1 MLPHNM
7 RKPTNLML
15 VSVLCLQL
23 MIVLMVMMMHLE
35 QAHAQHVRSFP
46 FNYKAQV
53 DQIIQTITRGS
64 ERGKVYE
71 LLAYIADTFGGR
83 LVGSKAYDLAAQELV
98 RNMKQDG
105 FENIQLQPVF
115 NVTHWERG
123 DVEELQMLE
132 PRFIRRMEVMALGTS
147 PGGFIEKAEVVVLH
161 NFEELEA
168 INVRGKIVL
177 FNFQWNGYGNSVIY
191 RSRGPAEAAKKG
203 ALACLVRS
211 VTPFS
216 IYSAHTGVTNFDEN
230 GHKIMAATIT
240 VEDAE
245 MIDRMVRRGQ
255 RVVLSL
261 RLNCQNFPPITSY
274 NIIGEIRGST
284 KPNEVIVVGGHFD
297 SWDVGGTGAMDD
309 LGGIMVF
316 YEGIKTLLKLGMRP
330 KRTIR
335 LVGYSAEEFGG
346 GKFGGMSY
354 VEHYRDQL
362 KDHLLGVES
371 DGGPFKP
378 LGFEFTGGPR
388 GMNLINQIATGLLS
402 SINSTKIVTGGG
414 GADVN
419 PLRQVAGIP
428 TMSPYVD
435 DQDRYFWFHHT
446 RADTMTVLNSD
457 DLDLLSAS
465 LTSMLYVSADM
476 DERFPRD

>member
-309 LGGIMVF
+309 LG
-316 YEGIKTLLKLGMRP
+316 KLM
-330 KRTIR
+330 
-335 LVGYSAEEFGG
+335 
-346 GKFGGMSY
+346 
-354 VEHYRDQL
+354 
-362 KDHLLGVES
+362 
-371 DGGPFKP
+371 
-378 LGFEFTGGPR
+378 
-388 GMNLINQIATGLLS
+388 
-402 SINSTKIVTGGG
+402 
-414 GADVN
+414 
-419 PLRQVAGIP
+419 
-428 TMSPYVD
+428 
-435 DQDRYFWFHHT
+435 
-446 RADTMTVLNSD
+446 
-457 DLDLLSAS
+457 
-465 LTSMLYVSADM
+465 
-476 DERFPRD
+476 